1 MCVDTISVSVCA
13 TIMELLKA
21 CVHGNSLCQ
30 DFYCTI
36 LLKGNN
42 YLKSSKTL
50 AYDKYSFI
58 QKKCVKQTSYVKLVV
73 EEPRMQNFEIAS
85 PPLHLHKLHIIGK
98 LRCCRSMFE
107 GVWSSTEVPLPWK
120 QRSKIHIWLFCEI
133 ACFCV
138 TNLLGM
144 AGYYRNFLLEFF
156 QNCCTANKFV
166 KQKGKICLGR

>member
-1 MCVDTISVSVCA
+1 MCVDPISVSVYA

-30 DFYCTI
+30 DFCCTI

-42 YLKSSKTL
+42 YIKSSKTL

-85 PPLHLHKLHIIGK
+85 PLCIYTNYISLESLGAVGQC
-98 LRCCRSMFE
+98 LRGCGALPGAVTMETAFE
-107 GVWSSTEVPLPWK
+107 NTYMVAL
-120 QRSKIHIWLFCEI
+120 
-133 ACFCV
+133 
-138 TNLLGM
+138 
-144 AGYYRNFLLEFF
+144 
-156 QNCCTANKFV
+156 
-166 KQKGKICLGR
+166 

>member
-1 MCVDTISVSVCA
+1 MCVDPISVSVCA

-21 CVHGNSLCQ
+21 CVYGNSLCQ

-85 PPLHLHKLHIIGK
+85 PLCIYTNYISLESLGVVGQCLRGCGAL
-98 LRCCRSMFE
+98 LRCRYHGNSVRKYIYGC
-107 GVWSSTEVPLPWK
+107 
-120 QRSKIHIWLFCEI
+120 
-133 ACFCV
+133 
-138 TNLLGM
+138 
-144 AGYYRNFLLEFF
+144 
-156 QNCCTANKFV
+156 FV
-166 KQKGKICLGR
+166 K